1 MSVHSATNS
10 KGHPEKSSHLPQI
23 RRHELIVEMIQDQGF
38 ISTDELV
45 RFFQVTPQ
53 TIRRDLNELD
63 RMKLIS
69 RHHGGAGMPVT
80 SSTENA
86 AYTERKTML
95 SREKDWI
102 AEAMAARIPDGASL
116 FINIGTSTEAVAR
129 ALLQHK
135 HLKVV
140 TNNLHVAAILLPR
153 DDFTVIIAGGE
164 VRNRDGGIVG
174 EATCD
179 FIDQFRVDYALI
191 GISGIDMDGS
201 LLDFDYHEVR
211 VAQAMNR
218 NARQSY
224 LAADHS
230 KFGRGAMV
238 RMGHVKEIDALF
250 TDTVPPEPLKE
261 VLSALQT
268 ELVLC
273 GLEQEIA

>member
-1 MSVHSATNS
+1 MPVSSINHL
-10 KGHPEKSSHLPQI
+10 EKPSHLPQI
-23 RRHELIVEMIQDQGF
+23 RRHELIVEMIQKLGF

-45 RFFQVTPQ
+45 QFFQVTPQ
-53 TIRRDLNELD
+53 TIRRDLNELN
-63 RMKLIS
+63 RLKLIS

-80 SSTENA
+80 SSTENT
-86 AYTERKTML
+86 AYVERKAMQ
-95 SREKDWI
+95 RHEKDLI
-102 AEAMAARIPDGASL
+102 AEAMAARVPDGASL
-116 FINIGTSTEAVAR
+116 FINIGTSTEAVAQ

-135 HLKVV
+135 NLKIV

-174 EATCD
+174 EATRD
-179 FIDQFRVDYALI
+179 FIGQFRVDFALI

-211 VAQAMNR
+211 VAQAMIC

-238 RMGHVKEIDALF
+238 RMGHVEEIDALF
-250 TDTVPPEPLKE
+250 TDTMPPEPLKE
-261 VLSALQT
+261 VLSANQT

-273 GLEQEIA
+273 ENP

>member
-1 MSVHSATNS
+1 MPVNFANHS
-10 KGHPEKSSHLPQI
+10 EKSSHLPQI
-23 RRHELIVEMIQDQGF
+23 RRHELIVEMIREQGF

-45 RFFQVTPQ
+45 QFFQVTPQ

-63 RMKLIS
+63 RLKLIS
-69 RHHGGAGMPVT
+69 RHHGGAGMPVS
-80 SSTENA
+80 SSTENT
-86 AYTERKTML
+86 AYVERKAMQ
-95 SREKDWI
+95 RQEKDLI

-135 HLKVV
+135 NLKIV

-153 DDFTVIIAGGE
+153 DDFTVVIAGGE
-164 VRNRDGGIVG
+164 VRNRDGGVVG
-174 EATCD
+174 EATRD
-179 FIDQFRVDYALI
+179 FIDQFCVDFALI

-211 VAQAMNR
+211 VAQAMIR
-218 NARQSY
+218 NARRSY

-238 RMGHVKEIDALF
+238 RMGNLEDIDALF
-250 TDTVPPEPLKE
+250 TDTVPPEPLQE
-261 VLSALQT
+261 ALATHQT

-273 GLEQEIA
+273 S

>member
-1 MSVHSATNS
+1 MPVNSTNNL
-10 KGHPEKSSHLPQI
+10 EKPSHLPQI
-23 RRHELIVEMIQDQGF
+23 RRHELIVEMIQKQGF

-45 RFFQVTPQ
+45 QFFQVTPQ

-63 RMKLIS
+63 RLKVIS
-69 RHHGGAGMPVT
+69 RHHGGAGMPVN

-86 AYTERKTML
+86 AYTERQATL
-95 SREKDWI
+95 SKEKHLI
-102 AEAMAARIPDGASL
+102 AEAMAARIPDGSSL

-135 HLKVV
+135 NLKVV

-174 EATCD
+174 EATRD

-211 VAQAMNR
+211 VAQAMIH

-238 RMGHVKEIDALF
+238 RMGHVEEIDALF
-250 TDTVPPEPLKE
+250 TDTTPPEPLKE
-261 VLSALQT
+261 ILLNNQT
-268 ELVLC
+268 ELVVC
-273 GLEQEIA
+273 NKD